1 MSENETIL
9 YGSETELP
17 VDAFRRVLVESGL
30 GAIRPVDDM
39 ERLGRMVSGANLM
52 VTARRDV
59 PGRPLVGVA
68 RCVTDFSWC
77 AFVPELAVSRDAQGL
92 GIGQGLLAEARRL
105 LGPEVALFLV
115 SVPEAVGFYERA
127 GMEHLADS
135 FMFRRTR

>member
-1 MSENETIL
+1 MDRDQTIF
-9 YGSETELP
+9 YGSEADLP
-17 VDAFRRVLVESGL
+17 VDAFRRVLAESGL
-30 GAIRPVDDM
+30 GAIRPVDDA
-39 ERLGRMVSGANLM
+39 ERLGRMVSGANLI
-52 VTARRDV
+52 VTARRGA
-59 PGRPLVGVA
+59 PEGPLVGVA

-115 SVPEAVGFYERA
+115 SVPEAVGFYKRA